1 MYLGEIMKRIAPLLS
16 FALFLASTAIADEA
30 IIVAPQGKIDVAD
43 LRGTPLANAQSR
55 LSTDSLAVS
64 PAERSLRQHS
74 TFSIGTGDFLLRAT
88 VVFDEANGLGA
99 GVVFDGGAVLLDDPQ
114 WGAVLTGRLFGG
126 GKFPFETERP
136 ASARPGAP
144 MEIEIERADG
154 VMVVRINEFEMGR
167 IGVKDFAIGRV
178 GFDLA
183 AGAMRVL
190 ESRIDGDFT
199 RIPRP
204 LAVFTGADGD
214 IDEFR
219 DPSLASDGK
228 RALVGA
234 IAVSTAADGSTKNS
248 LHARFITTADDSG
261 ITIGD
266 AFTIETS
273 PTEVDIVTLG
283 YRAGDARPWKLLA
296 QATSAGR
303 LAESLVAFD
312 SADGRGFTRSGE
324 INSNA
329 RLQLLPGA
337 MRTLADGR
345 VVAGAT
351 RVVDGQPRACAVEL
365 DGANSWKFVDL
376 DAAPG
381 CEPMWLSDATV
392 LVRIPREATRQ
403 LLVVGAADGARRPM
417 TGFEGASTVAAPI
430 TARGELLR
438 VAQADPGFP
447 YPLQELVSSDGG
459 ATWTRARSLWGSAA
473 GHACSAELAGQRVIV
488 FEGGDRARREHVL
501 LLRLPEASEP
511 TPKSVGTN
519 SAIGPAIGPA
529 IAPATAPR

>member
-1 MYLGEIMKRIAPLLS
+1 
-16 FALFLASTAIADEA
+16 
-30 IIVAPQGKIDVAD
+30 
-43 LRGTPLANAQSR
+43 
-55 LSTDSLAVS
+55 
-64 PAERSLRQHS
+64 
-74 TFSIGTGDFLLRAT
+74 
-88 VVFDEANGLGA
+88 
-99 GVVFDGGAVLLDDPQ
+99 
-114 WGAVLTGRLFGG
+114 
-126 GKFPFETERP
+126 
-136 ASARPGAP
+136 
-144 MEIEIERADG
+144 
-154 VMVVRINEFEMGR
+154 
-167 IGVKDFAIGRV
+167 
-178 GFDLA
+178 
-183 AGAMRVL
+183 MRVL

-204 LAVFTGADGD
+204 LAVFSGADGD

-234 IAVSTAADGSTKNS
+234 IAVSTAPDGSTKNS
-248 LHARFITTADDSG
+248 LHARFITTTDDSG
-261 ITIGD
+261 STIGD
-266 AFTIETS
+266 AFTIDTS

-283 YRAGDARPWKLLA
+283 YRAGDARPWKLLT
-296 QATSAGR
+296 QATSPAR
-303 LAESLVAFD
+303 LVESLVAFD

-351 RVVDGQPRACAVEL
+351 RVVDGHPRACAVEL
-365 DGANSWKFVDL
+365 DATNAWKLVDL

-381 CEPMWLSDATV
+381 CEPMWLSDASV
-392 LVRIPREATRQ
+392 LVRIPREGTRQ
-403 LLVVGAADGARRPM
+403 LLVVGATDGVRHPM
-417 TGFEGASTVAAPI
+417 TGFEGASTLAAPI

-473 GHACSAELAGQRVIV
+473 GHACSAQLAGQPVVV

-511 TPKSVGTN
+511 AAQPVG
-519 SAIGPAIGPA
+519 SAASPIPASAPAISP
-529 IAPATAPR
+529 TTR